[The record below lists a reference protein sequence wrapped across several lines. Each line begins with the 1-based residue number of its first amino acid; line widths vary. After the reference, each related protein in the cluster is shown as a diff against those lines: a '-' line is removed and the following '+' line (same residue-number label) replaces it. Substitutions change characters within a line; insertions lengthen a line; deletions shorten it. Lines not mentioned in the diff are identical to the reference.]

1 MSFATRL
8 GEECSHLPFR
18 LSMCGVAVEHL
29 AIFAG
34 APANAGVTR
43 GETLA
48 ARLEA
53 QPREKRPLL
62 LRPMSPV
69 ITSATIIPPSTET
82 RKTAAPGE
90 NIPAAAKAAK
100 GM

>member
-1 MSFATRL
+1 MN
-8 GEECSHLPFR
+8 
-18 LSMCGVAVEHL
+18 AVFVPTAPIQAL
-29 AIFAG
+29 TFFAG
-34 APANAGVTR
+34 APAYAGATR
-43 GETLA
+43 GEILA